1 MDNYL
6 SLFCVGISLRICGN
20 TDSKLE
26 SKVLNINAT
35 TLPAG
40 DKYIILC
47 YIDTADFKY
56 MKSKWSSVDGLR
68 KFEFSKFI

>member
-6 SLFCVGISLRICGN
+6 SLFCVGISLRICGS

-40 DKYIILC
+40 DKYITYATLIQLTSN
-47 YIDTADFKY
+47 I
-56 MKSKWSSVDGLR
+56 
-68 KFEFSKFI
+68 